1 MVLNLPKTNT
11 QNLWGVSNY
20 SRNPLS
26 NVFKKINQFI
36 IYLDVREGIFCT
48 CSKKQFNYMLMVAVI
63 FGLIQ
68 LLKFLLIN
76 IELVAKRYVHTTQ
89 YTGLTLAN
97 LKP

>member
-48 CSKKQFNYMLMVAVI
+48 CSKKQFNYMLMVSVI

-68 LLKFLLIN
+68 LLKFQICIN
-76 IELVAKRYVHTTQ
+76 QYRWLKDT